1 MGEKE
6 EDLDSK
12 IVKIEKVKRNNV
24 ILKKFSEDLL
34 GHLIDFNVFL
44 GPMERVLPRV
54 YFSL

>member
-24 ILKKFSEDLL
+24 ILKKLSEDLL

-44 GPMERVLPRV
+44 
-54 YFSL
+54 SLL